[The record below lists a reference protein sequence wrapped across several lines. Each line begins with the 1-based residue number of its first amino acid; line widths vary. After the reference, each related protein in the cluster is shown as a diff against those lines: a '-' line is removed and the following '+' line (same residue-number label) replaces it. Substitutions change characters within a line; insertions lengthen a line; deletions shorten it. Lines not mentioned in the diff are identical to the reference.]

1 MRKIDLFALFFR
13 FSSYFMGIKLTL
25 HMFCHKTP
33 LFNKSELF
41 ILSTI
46 STTDETGAG
55 GEEAVAEA
63 EAAGHGKDSS
73 LK

>member
-1 MRKIDLFALFFR
+1 
-13 FSSYFMGIKLTL
+13 
-25 HMFCHKTP
+25 MFCHKTP

-41 ILSTI
+41 ILSNI

-55 GEEAVAEA
+55 GEEGVAEA